1 MEVAEMMVRR
11 KIDVLSLQEIGWT
24 GQRARD
30 LWFDCKLYYTGG
42 EEKRNGVG
50 IVLRYKKDVG
60 RSD

>member
-1 MEVAEMMVRR
+1 MVRR
-11 KIDVLSLQEIGWT
+11 KIDVLSLQEIRWT
-24 GQRARD
+24 GQTARE
-30 LWFDCKLYYTGG
+30 LGLDCKLYYTGG